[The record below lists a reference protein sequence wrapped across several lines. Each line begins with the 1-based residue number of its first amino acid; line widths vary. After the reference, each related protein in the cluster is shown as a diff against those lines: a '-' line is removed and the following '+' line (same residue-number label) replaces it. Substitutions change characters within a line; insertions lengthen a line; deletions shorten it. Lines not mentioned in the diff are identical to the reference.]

1 MTSQNPTTDDTVTS
15 QNGHCEHCDRD
26 SCYDDGEEHE
36 DGLSWHLTMPEDAL
50 GSTSWQ
56 EGFCPAC
63 AERERIVAWM
73 RRMRED
79 HSIPYD
85 VRITAVL
92 FAQLIE
98 QGKHLD
104 PRCESSLVYE
114 RPHPPHA
121 WVTGVADMWCP
132 GFPEQTQLEET

>member
-1 MTSQNPTTDDTVTS
+1 MTSQNPTTDKATTS
-15 QNGHCEHCDRD
+15 QNGHCEHCAKYGGCACSREWGTPHVSSDA
-26 SCYDDGEEHE
+26 SATWNDGC
-36 DGLSWHLTMPEDAL
+36 
-50 GSTSWQ
+50 
-56 EGFCPAC
+56 CPAC